1 MRNVTFLRFVAQ
13 ASNWLFVLGPGLV
26 FIVYPEG
33 LAQMPVAPLWSIL
46 FFFMM
51 ANLGFSSAVHIIFFH
66 CIHLLILL
74 KNFQI
79 NLKKTLLIVFHGG
92 NSDDGTTWWIP
103 CSLEI
108 KMASSWFPVW
118 NLHVW
123 VYIRIANDN
132 ESKNYCI
139 FNIFL
144 PIPSH
149 YIHNAYQF
157 MFEWGFFSIPFE
169 F

>member
-13 ASNWLFVLGPGLV
+13 ASNWLFILGPGLV

-79 NLKKTLLIVFHGG
+79 NLKKL
-92 NSDDGTTWWIP
+92 
-103 CSLEI
+103 
-108 KMASSWFPVW
+108 
-118 NLHVW
+118 
-123 VYIRIANDN
+123 Y
-132 ESKNYCI
+132 
-139 FNIFL
+139 
-144 PIPSH
+144 
-149 YIHNAYQF
+149 
-157 MFEWGFFSIPFE
+157 
-169 F
+169 